1 MVLIHRLGAA
11 LSNFLGQ
18 VVVERYGHVASLI
31 GSFFISFLPIALFCF
46 MPETFG
52 LRGMKPSAKGIDDVA
67 VYKLAID

>member
-1 MVLIHRLGAA
+1 M
-11 LSNFLGQ
+11 
-18 VVVERYGHVASLI
+18 VERYGHVASLI